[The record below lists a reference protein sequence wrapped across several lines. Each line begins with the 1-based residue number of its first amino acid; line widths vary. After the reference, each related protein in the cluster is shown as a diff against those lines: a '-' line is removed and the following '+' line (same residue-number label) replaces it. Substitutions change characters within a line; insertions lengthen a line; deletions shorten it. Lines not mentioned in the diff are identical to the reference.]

1 VIRLRGVSKAY
12 LEGGRPRQVLAGV
25 DLDIASG
32 EFVCVMGRSGSG
44 KSTLLNVLGGI
55 DTPDAGQVLYEG
67 CDLARLDDRAR
78 TLHRRR
84 HLGFVFQFFNLVPTL
99 TVAENLAMP
108 LELNARADDGAVAA
122 WLARVG
128 LQARAA
134 SYPDMLSGGE
144 QQRIAIARALVHAPA
159 LVLADEPTGNLD
171 ADTAGQ
177 VLALLGALCRDAG
190 TTLLVASH
198 SAEMARAA
206 DRVVLLDHGRLRPG
220 AVP

>member
-25 DLDIASG
+25 DLEIASG

-108 LELNARADDGAVAA
+108 LQLNARADDGVVAA

-206 DRVVLLDHGRLRPG
+206 DRVLLLDHGRLRPG

>member
-1 VIRLRGVSKAY
+1 
-12 LEGGRPRQVLAGV
+12 
-25 DLDIASG
+25 
-32 EFVCVMGRSGSG
+32 
-44 KSTLLNVLGGI
+44 
-55 DTPDAGQVLYEG
+55 
-67 CDLARLDDRAR
+67 
-78 TLHRRR
+78 
-84 HLGFVFQFFNLVPTL
+84 
-99 TVAENLAMP
+99 MP
-108 LELNARADDGAVAA
+108 LQLNARADDGAVAA

-206 DRVVLLDHGRLRPG
+206 DRVLLLDHGRLRPG

>member
-108 LELNARADDGAVAA
+108 LQLNARADDGVVAA

-206 DRVVLLDHGRLRPG
+206 DRVLLLDHGRLRPG

>member
-25 DLDIASG
+25 DLDIANG

-44 KSTLLNVLGGI
+44 KSTLLNVLAGI
-55 DTPDAGQVLYEG
+55 DTPDAGQVLFEG

-128 LQARAA
+128 LQTRAA

-177 VLALLGALCRDAG
+177 VLGLLGALCRDAG

-206 DRVVLLDHGRLRPG
+206 DRVLLLDHGRLRPG

>member
-108 LELNARADDGAVAA
+108 LQLNARADDGAVAA

-206 DRVVLLDHGRLRPG
+206 DRVLLLDHGRLRPG